1 MKKQLLLLISL
12 LLPLISGCNEKP
24 SETTNSESTQE
35 TTNVYKESD
44 YSKKLN
50 NISYLI
56 GYVEWPFESDYYLSN
71 LFNYDVVIMEYKEEK
86 NYYTCAY
93 MAEEDINKINDYKGM
108 GRFLDNA
115 PLFSGINAYHYK
127 RFEMNDMNDINLKPI
142 KWYEIPKDEK
152 IPGTIGDYTLTM
164 ITSEVVYNVY
174 DINGK
179 LLKEQSVFYE
189 QFYHNRYREFYKDK
203 RVLGVIKN
211 IHQRIVKEDYFKKVI
226 VKENDCIDGD
236 HFSKNILFHG
246 QEIELIDGIEYVSVF
261 DTTIRNKETEIDI
274 TNSYSYIE
282 ETIDEYPYK
291 KYYFK
296 LEDILSFVKS
306 FKN

>member
-12 LLPLISGCNEKP
+12 LLPLISGCDEKP

-35 TTNVYKESD
+35 TINVYKESD

-56 GYVEWPFESDYYLSN
+56 GYVEWLLECDYNLSQ
-71 LFNYDVVIMEYKEEK
+71 LVNYDVVIMEYKEEK

-93 MAEEDINKINDYKGM
+93 MAEEDINKINDYIGT

-115 PLFSGINAYHYK
+115 PLFSGINSCHYK
-127 RFEMNDMNDINLKPI
+127 RFEMNDINLKLI
-142 KWYEIPKDEK
+142 KWYEIPKDEE
-152 IPGTIGDYTLTM
+152 IPETIGDYTLTM

-189 QFYHNRYREFYKDK
+189 QFSHNIYQEFYKDK
-203 RVLGVIKN
+203 RVLGIIKN
-211 IHQRIVKEDYFKKVI
+211 IHNRIIKEDYFKKVI
-226 VKENDCIDGD
+226 VKENNCIDGD
-236 HFSKNILFHG
+236 DFSKNILFHV
-246 QEIELIDGIEYVSVF
+246 QEIELIDNIEYVSVF

-274 TNSYSYIE
+274 TNFYSYIE

>member
-12 LLPLISGCNEKP
+12 LLPLISGCDEKP

-71 LFNYDVVIMEYKEEK
+71 LVNYDVVIMEYKEEK

-274 TNSYSYIE
+274 TNLYDYIE

-296 LEDILSFVKS
+296 LEDILSFIKS

>member
-12 LLPLISGCNEKP
+12 LLPLISGCDEKP

-35 TTNVYKESD
+35 TFNVYKESD

-71 LFNYDVVIMEYKEEK
+71 LVDDDVVIMEYKEEK

-93 MAEEDINKINDYKGM
+93 MAEEDINKINGYIGT

-152 IPGTIGDYTLTM
+152 IPEIIGDYTLTM

-189 QFYHNRYREFYKDK
+189 QFSHNRYREFYKDK
-203 RVLGVIKN
+203 KVLGVIKN
-211 IHQRIVKEDYFKKVI
+211 IHNRIVKEDYFKKVI

-236 HFSKNILFHG
+236 HFSKNILFNG

-296 LEDILSFVKS
+296 LEDILSFIKS

>member
-12 LLPLISGCNEKP
+12 LLPLISGCDEKL

-35 TTNVYKESD
+35 TIKVYKESD

-56 GYVEWPFESDYYLSN
+56 GYVEWPFECDYNLSQ
-71 LFNYDVVIMEYKEEK
+71 LVNYDVVIMDFHEEK

-93 MAEEDINKINDYKGM
+93 MAEEDINKINGYIGM
-108 GRFLDNA
+108 NRFLENA

-127 RFEMNDMNDINLKPI
+127 RFVMNDINLKPI
-142 KWYEIPKDEK
+142 KWYEIPKDEE
-152 IPGTIGDYTLTM
+152 IPETIRDYTLTM

-179 LLKEQSVFYE
+179 LLKEQSIFYE
-189 QFYHNRYREFYKDK
+189 QFSHNRYQELYKDK
-203 RVLGVIKN
+203 KVLGIIKN
-211 IHQRIVKEDYFKKVI
+211 IHNRIIKEDYFKKVI
-226 VKENDCIDGD
+226 VKENDCVDGD
-236 HFSKNILFHG
+236 DFSKNILFNG
-246 QEIELIDGIEYVSVF
+246 QEIELIDDIEYVSVF

-274 TNSYSYIE
+274 TNLYDYIE

-291 KYYFK
+291 RYYFK